1 MTDSGQPG
9 RGPDGRAA
17 RWSGHRARRRAQIV
31 AAALAAIDEHG
42 PGVSTEQIAERAGM
56 ARPQLYRQFTDA
68 QDLHNA
74 IVRSAVESFLAT
86 MAPVLTHPSGS
97 PRSLITQLV
106 RTFVTWM
113 TDNASRYHY
122 VLARAGAVSDGEGA
136 LADART
142 RVGCLL
148 RDLLAGYFVVLQ
160 VDPTLADPLAFGL
173 VGMVE
178 SATERWLVAGSQGR
192 DALVAQVSV
201 WIWSLLDG
209 LARVVGVA
217 IDPDEPLPPL
227 PDQAVELQDS

>member
-1 MTDSGQPG
+1 
-9 RGPDGRAA
+9 
-17 RWSGHRARRRAQIV
+17 
-31 AAALAAIDEHG
+31 
-42 PGVSTEQIAERAGM
+42 M

-74 IVRSAVESFLAT
+74 IARSAVESFLAT
-86 MAPVLTHPSGS
+86 MAPALTSSSGS

-113 TDNASRYHY
+113 TDNVSRYHY
-122 VLARAGAVSDGEGA
+122 VLTRAGGAGAGDGEGA

-142 RVGCLL
+142 TVGCLL

-160 VDPTLADPLAFGL
+160 VDPALADPLAFGL

-178 SATERWLVAGSQGR
+178 SATERWLVTPGSQGR
-192 DALVAQVSV
+192 DALVAQLSV

-209 LARVVGVA
+209 LARTVGVV
-217 IDPDEPLPPL
+217 IDPDQPLAPL
-227 PDQAVELQDS
+227 PDNH